1 MFVEQRSTEWLEERA
16 GNCTA
21 SRFADAIAFRKD
33 GKPTADRQA
42 YLMQLVTERLTGRPA
57 TNFVTQAMQWGID
70 NEIIAKQLVADR
82 LDLEIDEAGFV
93 RLPNLRVGC
102 SPDGWL
108 DFGKVVVEVK
118 CPTSTTHAQTMLE
131 GMSDEHKPQIQG
143 QLWVTG
149 AERALFV
156 SFDPR
161 MPVGLDLYHQWVD
174 RDEEYIDELEK
185 KVRDF
190 LTEVDALEQKLR
202 SRF

>member
-1 MFVEQRSTEWLEERA
+1 MEQRSTEWLDQRA
-16 GNCTA
+16 GKCTA
-21 SRFADAIAFRKD
+21 SRFKDAIAFRKD

-42 YLMQLVTERLTGRPA
+42 YLMQLVTERLTGRPS

-82 LDLEIDEAGFV
+82 FDLEMDEVGFV
-93 RLPNLRVGC
+93 RHPTLQVGC
-102 SPDGWL
+102 SPDALL
-108 DFGKVVVEVK
+108 DLGKAVLEVK
-118 CPTSTTHAQTMLE
+118 CPTSITHAQTMLE
-131 GMSDEHKPQIQG
+131 GMAEDHKPQVQG
-143 QLWVTG
+143 QMWVTG
-149 AERALFV
+149 AKRALFV

-161 MPVGLDLYHQWVD
+161 MPVGLDLHTQWVE
-174 RDEEYIDELEK
+174 RDEEYIDDLEK